1 MRTAFLAF
9 CLSAQACLAAPL
21 AQAAI
26 DPSDILGQAQADV
39 PFARQTGWGGQILGK
54 HPDAKIIPESGIHGA
69 PLANGETLR
78 FGKVDDPAQPG
89 RKALAFQLSPD
100 DPVTSS
106 SKRAE
111 IAFRPSIEP
120 EHVYW
125 IAFSLYVYDWGPLP
139 RGDESLFGTQVHSG
153 DDSRGLSPSFTL
165 GSFRGNTFVV
175 SVQHST
181 SPDPTPRNMV
191 SRKYPEMPI
200 PFGRWTD
207 FVFKFR
213 HSQGRDG
220 FLQGWMDG
228 REIVDYEGPLGFHT
242 PGHKD
247 YAKFGYYNWS
257 GFGSSRKVLL
267 RSPLLV
273 SDPTGSKYQ
282 ESDLRSFVRS
292 H

>member
-1 MRTAFLAF
+1 MRTTLLALCF
-9 CLSAQACLAAPL
+9 L
-21 AQAAI
+21 AQAAHAAI
-26 DPSDILGQAQADV
+26 DPTDILGQAQADV
-39 PFARQTGWGGQILGK
+39 PFVKQSGWEVQILGK
-54 HPDAKIIPESGIHGA
+54 YPDPKIIPESGIHGA
-69 PLANGETLR
+69 PLANQETLR

-100 DPVTSS
+100 DPVTAG
-106 SKRAE
+106 SKRTE
-111 IAFRPSIEP
+111 IAFMPNIEP

-125 IAFSLYVYDWGPLP
+125 IAFSLYIYDWGSLP

-153 DDSRGLSPSFTL
+153 DNSRGLSPSFTI
-165 GSFRGNTFVV
+165 GSFRSNTFVV
-175 SVQHST
+175 AVQYST
-181 SPDPTPRNMV
+181 SSDPTPRNTV

-213 HSQGRDG
+213 HSQGGDG

-228 REIVDYEGPLGFHT
+228 REIVDYQGPLGFNT
-242 PGHKD
+242 PKHKD

-257 GFGSSRKVLL
+257 SFGSSRKVLL

-273 SDPTGSKYQ
+273 SDPAGSKYR
-282 ESDLRSFVRS
+282 ESDLRAFVRS